1 MEERKRKEIEHYDA
15 GARYQLEKQ
24 GEDFEGFSPS
34 ILASYQFLYKVA
46 APIIANKKVL
56 DYGCGNGV
64 HSGFLAE
71 HAARVVGI
79 DLSQASLEVARKVHS
94 TIADRASFIKM
105 DCEALEFPE
114 QSFDVVFDG
123 GTFSSLDFSKA
134 IGEITR
140 VLKPDGTLVG
150 IETFG
155 HNPFA
160 NIKRVVNRFTGKR
173 TAWAASH
180 IITQKEIEI
189 LQQQFDEV
197 EVHYFHLVSLFVFPF
212 LSLPGFNFVLQFA
225 ERIDIALFSLPFL
238 RKYAFKVVFVCTNVK
253 KNS

>member
-1 MEERKRKEIEHYDA
+1 MEERKRKEIEYYDA
-15 GARYQLEKQ
+15 GAQHQLEEQ
-24 GEDFEGFSPS
+24 GKDFEGFSLS
-34 ILASYQFLYKVA
+34 ILDSYQFLYKVA
-46 APIIANKKVL
+46 ASLVVGKKVL

-64 HSGFLAE
+64 HSEFLSE
-71 HAARVVGI
+71 HATQVIGI
-79 DLSQASLEVARKVHS
+79 DLSEVSLEVARKLHS
-94 TIADRASFIKM
+94 TRGDRISFLKM
-105 DCEALEFPE
+105 DCEALEFPN

-140 VLKPDGTLVG
+140 VLKSDGILVG

-160 NIKRVVNRFTGKR
+160 NAKRVLNRFTGKR
-173 TAWAASH
+173 TSWAASH

-189 LQQQFDEV
+189 LQQQFSKV

-212 LSLPGFNFVLQFA
+212 LSLPGANFVLQFA
-225 ERIDIALFSLPFL
+225 QRIDTILFSLPFL